1 MYSLKW
7 INFYLLICV
16 KIYSM
21 TILIKNILLNSR
33 QTDVLINENVIADI
47 DFNINVEAD
56 KTINGDGKAL
66 IPGLFNGHN
75 HAAMTLLRG
84 YGDDMPLMPWL
95 EKVIWPTERYINE
108 EDVYWGAQLACL
120 EMIKSGTTTFVDMYH
135 FFPGTARAVDE
146 MGMRGMITQAG
157 FDFFKPELAKRYKA
171 DVERQFS
178 EIHRYSNRIRYA
190 IGAHAIYTVSGDTFK
205 WLSDFSKTNDV
216 PIHTH
221 LSETI
226 GERENSIRDFGKT
239 PVQYLDK
246 LGILNDQ
253 LSLAHCV
260 HLDDTDIKLLA
271 DNGVQVVHNPASNMK
286 LASGNKF
293 RYSAFKDAGITVAIG
308 TDGPSSSNN
317 LDMFTAM
324 KLASF
329 NGKAAFGDPELWNAE
344 ETFKCVTES
353 VEAITGFNAGKIE
366 KGYLADLVLV
376 DLQKPEMVP
385 NHNLISNLVY
395 SANGSIVDTV
405 ICDGKILMEN
415 RKVEREDEI
424 LKNAQRI
431 AENLVNRKK

>member
-1 MYSLKW
+1 
-7 INFYLLICV
+7 
-16 KIYSM
+16 M
-21 TILIKNILLNSR
+21 TILIKNISLNGQ
-33 QTDVLINENVIADI
+33 QTDVLIKGNVIAEI
-47 DFNINVEAD
+47 KANISLSAD
-56 KTINGDGKAL
+56 KTIDGKGKAL
-66 IPGLFNGHN
+66 VAGLFNGHN

-95 EKVIWPTERYINE
+95 EEVIWPTEKYLNE
-108 EDVYWGAQLACL
+108 NDVYWGAKLACL

-157 FDFFKPELAKRYKA
+157 FDFFKPELANRYKLE
-171 DVERQFS
+171 VERQFGEMS
-178 EIHRYSNRIRYA
+178 QYSNRIRYA

-205 WLSDFSKTNDV
+205 WLSDFSKQNNV

-226 GERENSIRDFGKT
+226 GERENAINDFGAS
-239 PVQYLDK
+239 PVQYLNQ

-253 LSLAHCV
+253 VSLAHCV
-260 HLDDTDIKLLA
+260 HLDDTDIHILA
-271 DNGVQVVHNPASNMK
+271 DKGVQVVHNPASNMK

-293 RYSAFKDAGITVAIG
+293 RYDAFKKAGVTVAIG

-344 ETFKCVTES
+344 ETFKCATET
-353 VEAITGFNAGKIE
+353 VESITGFKSGKVE

-376 DLQKPEMVP
+376 DLNRPEMVP

-395 SANGSIVDTV
+395 SANGSVVDTV

-415 RKVEREDEI
+415 RKVEGEDEI
-424 LKNAQRI
+424 LKNAHRI